1 MADNSKIE
9 WTDATWNVITGCSV
23 ISPGCA
29 NCYAMRLAG
38 TRLQHIPSRQGLTK
52 PSAGG
57 PVWTGEVRFN
67 GEWLHQ
73 PLLWKRPRKIFVCA
87 HGDLFHPAVPD
98 SWIDRVFAVM
108 ALAPQHTLMVLTKRA
123 DRMKAYMLERWQPSK
138 AQNFAGIDIPAEP
151 AGSGE
156 SREDQ
161 VRRECEPLLER
172 FGLADTTK
180 DHLWTE
186 NGDCK
191 AMKWEWPLPN
201 VWMGV
206 SAEDQRRADERVP
219 DMLATPA
226 AVRWVSAE
234 PLLGPIDFRRYI
246 GRVIQAVDSS
256 EPELLTPAVRLNWIV
271 AGGESGPGWRPMAAE
286 WAESIRDQCRDARVA
301 FFMKQMAGKKAIPH
315 DLLIRQWP
323 GQSI

>member
-1 MADNSKIE
+1 MADGSKIE
-9 WTDATWNVITGCSV
+9 WTDATWNVITGCTV
-23 ISPGCA
+23 LTPGCT

-38 TRLQHIPSRQGLTK
+38 TRLRHHPSRVGLTVQTK
-52 PSAGG
+52 AG
-57 PVWTGEVRFN
+57 PVWNGQVRFN
-67 GEWLHQ
+67 EQWLDQ
-73 PLLWKRPRKIFVCA
+73 PLRWKRPRKIFVCA